1 MPTEVPVECQEQI
14 PQPEMHRAVRSMR
27 AAMGNGLPLRRLARS
42 CGTSPAALC
51 LWENGRAALPRRT
64 QVLVSKVV
72 REEFGKF
79 AARVAALASQHG
91 VAVGSS

>member
-1 MPTEVPVECQEQI
+1 MPALLDEHHQIQTQPV
-14 PQPEMHRAVRSMR
+14 HRAVRSMR
-27 AAMGNGLPLRRLARS
+27 IAMGNGLPLRRLARS

-64 QVLVSKVV
+64 QVLVSKLV
-72 REEFGKF
+72 RSEFGKF
-79 AARVAALASQHG
+79 AARVAELAAQHG